1 MPDSTLR
8 ARQVK
13 RQGIHPINPLRL
25 LLFGRPIAT
34 EQAETTRLPKI
45 IALPVFASDAISS
58 SAYATQEI
66 LLVLCAAG
74 LWAVHT
80 QLYRSLPVGITL
92 SIVALLAVVVVS
104 YWQTIFAY
112 PSGGGSYVVSKENL
126 GAMPGLIAGA
136 ALLIDYVLTVAVS
149 IASGVQ
155 NIIHTPALSAL
166 SQRGVEVCVVLIV
179 LLCIANLRGLR
190 ETGTVFAVPTYFFV
204 TMAGIMIIL
213 GLFGPSFGYALH
225 TQYVNR
231 ELPPE
236 AYHPAT
242 DLAGL
247 ALIALVLKAFAS
259 GCAAMTG
266 TEAIANCVPEFRKP
280 ASPNAAKTLA
290 MMAVILSG
298 LFIGITTLAVRVGVV
313 YGHHGR
319 YTSPAVIDQ
328 LSGTVFGR
336 GSAAYYM
343 MQIATMTLLVFA
355 ANTSFAGFPR
365 LAAILSRDR
374 FLPRQLSNQG
384 DKLVFSNGIV
394 LLALFAIVL
403 IVAFHGSVDRL
414 IPLYAVGVFT
424 AFTLSQTGMV
434 RHWQTERGPRWAMK
448 AVINGLGACCT
459 FIVLLIIAFEKFRD
473 GAWIVIFV
481 VTALVLMF
489 RAISRHY
496 EFVRSRLTIQSGP
509 PVRRVFTGP
518 EPPTRQSA
526 DAAKAQRANTV
537 LILVPSLHRGVFP
550 ALEYGRSLSYDCR
563 AIHIE
568 TDPNEVP
575 RLKREWE
582 EHVGEEIPLVILPSP
597 YRSFIGPLMAYL
609 DEVQKERDNHIVTVV
624 LPEFVSTKWW
634 HGLLHNANGPLVK
647 MYLSQRPGVV
657 IVNVRYFLG
666 EQDPDAQTGARA
678 ASNDSQ

>member
-1 MPDSTLR
+1 MPDAFSKAQRERTR
-8 ARQVK
+8 S
-13 RQGIHPINPLRL
+13 IHPVNPLRL
-25 LLFGRPIAT
+25 LLFGPPIAT
-34 EQAETTRLPKI
+34 EQAETTRLRKI
-45 IALPVFASDAISS
+45 VALPVFASDAISS

-66 LLVLCAAG
+66 LLVLGAAG
-74 LWAVHT
+74 LWAINA
-80 QLYRSLPVGITL
+80 QLYSALPVGITL
-92 SIVALLAVVVVS
+92 SIVALLSVVVAS
-104 YWQTIFAY
+104 YWQTIYAY

-126 GAMPGLIAGA
+126 GGFPGLMAGA

-155 NIIHTPALSAL
+155 NIIHTPALAAL
-166 SQRGVEVCVVLIV
+166 SHRSVEVGIVLIV
-179 LLCIANLRGLR
+179 ILCYANLRGLR
-190 ETGTVFAVPTYFFV
+190 ETGAVFAIPTYFFV
-204 TMAGIMIIL
+204 TMAGTMILL
-213 GLFGPSFGYALH
+213 GLFGPSFGYELH

-231 ELPPE
+231 DLPDQ
-236 AYHPAT
+236 AYAPAT
-242 DLAGL
+242 NLAGL
-247 ALIALVLKAFAS
+247 ALVALILKAFAS

-280 ASPNAAKTLA
+280 ASPNAAKTLL
-290 MMAVILSG
+290 MMAVILSS
-298 LFIGITTLAVRVGVV
+298 LFIGITLLAVEVGVV

-319 YTSPAVIDQ
+319 YTSPSVIDQ

-336 GSAAYYM
+336 GSVPYYL

-365 LAAILSRDR
+365 LAAILSRDKY
-374 FLPRQLSNQG
+374 LPRQLSNQG

-434 RHWQTERGPRWAMK
+434 RHWRTERGPRWALK
-448 AVINGLGACCT
+448 ATINGFGALCT
-459 FIVLLIIAFEKFRD
+459 AIVLIIIAFEKFRD
-473 GAWIVIFV
+473 GAWIVVFV
-481 VTALVLMF
+481 ITGLVLIF

-496 EFVRSRLTIQSGP
+496 EFVRSRLTILSGP
-509 PVRRVFTGP
+509 PVRRKFEGP
-518 EPPTRQSA
+518 EPPSRLSPDQ
-526 DAAKAQRANTV
+526 KPNTV
-537 LILVPSLHRGVFP
+537 LVLLPSLHRGIFP
-550 ALEYGRSLSYDCR
+550 ALEYARGISWDCR

-568 TDPNEVP
+568 IDPNEVP
-575 RLKREWE
+575 RLVREWE

-609 DEVQKERDNHIVTVV
+609 DEVQKEREDHMVTVV

-634 HGLLHNANGPLVK
+634 HGLLHNANGLLVK
-647 MYLSQRPGVV
+647 LYLGQRPGVV
-657 IVNVRYFLG
+657 IVNVRYFLS
-666 EQDPDAQTGARA
+666 EQTEPTTPAPPAPSA
-678 ASNDSQ
+678 A